1 MEKSGDHSAVK
12 DNHDQDAQIAV
23 SLETLVRH
31 VSETSR
37 NELAALRATLDQQ
50 IASIEARL
58 EPGKQRP
65 AIDATLKIIDRITGD
80 RIDHARQQADTTV
93 SQALAANTM
102 LRTALSNAQQQLES
116 AQAAAAA
123 AEADRKALA
132 AKHREALNDRTKLV
146 AALEKS
152 QAQLFEAQNQLQ
164 TSQLGTQELVAQYQQ
179 LMAASQKLTD
189 GLSQTLLQ
197 KSKIS
202 AAPPPPASAVTAPKK
217 TLPFADKARDTKRVK
232 IRRGTQVSMDG
243 IPGEL
248 VDLSIGGAQVVLGQS
263 VKPNQLVRL
272 IFPTPTGQL
281 VCKGRV
287 VWALFE
293 QPGTSLSVYRTGVK
307 FTDGDAAGIEAFMN
321 HFCDETFMVS
331 RRSSGIA

>member
-1 MEKSGDHSAVK
+1 VK
-12 DNHDQDAQIAV
+12 DTHDQDAQINA

-37 NELAALRATLDQQ
+37 NELAALRAALDQH
-50 IASIEARL
+50 IASLNARL
-58 EPGKQRP
+58 EPGKQQP

-80 RIDHARQQADTTV
+80 RIDHARQQAETTIA
-93 SQALAANTM
+93 QALAANTM

-152 QAQLFEAQNQLQ
+152 QAQLFDAQAQLK
-164 TSQLGTQELVAQYQQ
+164 TSQQGTQELVEQYQQ
-179 LMAASQKLTD
+179 LVAASQKLTD
-189 GLSQTLLQ
+189 GLSQTLQ
-197 KSKIS
+197 KSKTS
-202 AAPPPPASAVTAPKK
+202 TNPPAASAVTAPKK
-217 TLPFADKARDTKRVK
+217 ALQFSEKARDTRRVK
-232 IRRGTQVSMDG
+232 IRRGTQVSLDG

-248 VDLSIGGAQVVLGQS
+248 VDLSIGGAQVVLRQS

-281 VCKGRV
+281 TCKGRI

-307 FTDGDAAGIEAFMN
+307 FADGDAVAIEAFMN
-321 HFCDETFMVS
+321 NYCDETFMVS
-331 RRSSGIA
+331 RRSSEIA